1 MARNGQSSA
10 ALSSAAPLLRYI
22 LKRLLWAAMVLV
34 FVSFFAFLVI
44 QLPPGDFLDS
54 YVETLRR
61 SGMSVD
67 SATLISLRHAY
78 GLDRPMV
85 VQYWNWFT
93 RFLHGDMGVSL
104 LYVRKV
110 NVIIMER
117 LPWTLLITTSSMLLM
132 YAISIPVG
140 IYAARRQY
148 SVGDFA
154 ASLVGF
160 VGMATPGFL
169 LALVL
174 MWLAYLAFGVSL
186 GGLQSPQFMQQPF
199 SWAKLKDLLWHLP
212 VPLFVVAIA
221 GMANLIRTMRAT
233 LLDELGKPYVTTAR
247 AKGLEEGVLIRRYP
261 VRAALNPI
269 ISSGGWL
276 LAELFSGETVVGIVL
291 GLPTIGPVMYRALLA
306 EDMYLAASCVMVM
319 SILTVIG
326 FLVSDIVLAFTDPRI
341 RLN

>member
-1 MARNGQSSA
+1 MARQPIFN
-10 ALSSAAPLLRYI
+10 LVLLRYV
-22 LKRLLWAAMVLV
+22 LKRLLWAAVVLV
-34 FVSFFAFLVI
+34 LVSFFAFLVI

-54 YVETLRR
+54 YVEQLSRA
-61 SGMSVD
+61 GMNVD
-67 SATLISLRHAY
+67 SATLTSLRHAY

-85 VQYWNWFT
+85 VQYWEWFT

-104 LYVRKV
+104 LYVKKV
-110 NVIIMER
+110 NVIIWER
-117 LPWTLLITTSSMLLM
+117 LPWTLLVMGSSLLLM
-132 YAISIPVG
+132 YLISIPVG
-140 IYAARRQY
+140 IYTARHQY
-148 SVGDFA
+148 SPGDFA

-160 VGMATPGFL
+160 VGMATPQFL

-174 MWLAYLAFGVSL
+174 MWVVYLVFGISL
-186 GGLQSPQFMQQPF
+186 GGLESPQFMQQPL
-199 SWAKLKDLLWHLP
+199 SWAKAKDLLWHLP

-233 LLDELGKPYVTTAR
+233 LLDELGKPYVTAAR
-247 AKGLEEGVLIRRYP
+247 AKGLKESVVIRRYA

-269 ISSGGWL
+269 ISSSGWL

-306 EDMYLAASCVMVM
+306 EDMYLAAGCVMVM

-326 FLVSDIVLAFTDPRI
+326 FLISDIVLAFTDPRI
-341 RLN
+341 RLS

>member
-1 MARNGQSSA
+1 MARSGA
-10 ALSSAAPLLRYI
+10 AAVPLLRYVA
-22 LKRLLWAAMVLV
+22 KRLLWAAVVLV
-34 FVSFFAFLVI
+34 LVSFFAFLVI

-67 SATLISLRHAY
+67 SATLVALRHAY

-85 VQYWNWFT
+85 VQYWSWFS
-93 RFLHGDMGVSL
+93 RFLQGDMGVSL
-104 LYVRKV
+104 LYVKKV
-110 NVIIMER
+110 NVLIMER
-117 LPWTLLITTSSMLLM
+117 LPWTLLVTTSSMVLM
-132 YAISIPVG
+132 YLISIPIG

-148 SVGDFA
+148 SLGDFA
-154 ASLVGF
+154 ASLVAF
-160 VGMATPGFL
+160 TGMATPGFL

-174 MWLAYLAFGVSL
+174 MWLGYLIFGVSI
-186 GGLQSPQFMQQPF
+186 GGLQSPQFIDQPWN
-199 SWAKLKDLLWHLP
+199 WAAMKDLLWHLP

-221 GMANLIRTMRAT
+221 GMANLIRTMRGT
-233 LLDELGKPYVTTAR
+233 LLDELGKQYVTVAR

-276 LAELFSGETVVGIVL
+276 LAELFSGETVAGIVL
-291 GLPTIGPVMYRALLA
+291 GLPTLGPLMYRALLA
-306 EDMYLAASCVMVM
+306 EDMYLAASCVMIM

-341 RLN
+341 RLS

>member
-1 MARNGQSSA
+1 
-10 ALSSAAPLLRYI
+10 
-22 LKRLLWAAMVLV
+22 
-34 FVSFFAFLVI
+34 
-44 QLPPGDFLDS
+44 
-54 YVETLRR
+54 
-61 SGMSVD
+61 
-67 SATLISLRHAY
+67 
-78 GLDRPMV
+78 MV
-85 VQYWNWFT
+85 VQYWNWFS
-93 RFLHGDMGVSL
+93 RFLRGDMGVSL
-104 LYVRKV
+104 LYVKQV

-117 LPWTLLITTSSMLLM
+117 LPWTLLVTTTAFLVM
-132 YAISIPVG
+132 YLISIPVG

-148 SVGDFA
+148 SPGDFA

-174 MWLAYLAFGVSL
+174 MWFAYFFFGVSV
-186 GGLQSPQFMQQPF
+186 GGLQSPAFIQKPW
-199 SWAKLKDLLWHLP
+199 SWAAVKDVLWHLP
-212 VPLFVVAIA
+212 VPIFVIAIA

-247 AKGLEEGVLIRRYP
+247 AKGLEEGALIRRYP

-276 LAELFSGETVVGIVL
+276 LAELFSGETVAGIVL

-341 RLN
+341 RLG

>member
-1 MARNGQSSA
+1 MQ
-10 ALSSAAPLLRYI
+10 LH
-22 LKRLLWAAMVLV
+22 LWTTT
-34 FVSFFAFLVI
+34 AFL
-44 QLPPGDFLDS
+44 F
-54 YVETLRR
+54 
-61 SGMSVD
+61 
-67 SATLISLRHAY
+67 
-78 GLDRPMV
+78 
-85 VQYWNWFT
+85 
-93 RFLHGDMGVSL
+93 
-104 LYVRKV
+104 
-110 NVIIMER
+110 
-117 LPWTLLITTSSMLLM
+117 M
-132 YAISIPVG
+132 YLVSIPVG

-148 SVGDFA
+148 SPGDFA

-174 MWLAYLAFGVSL
+174 MWFAYFFFGVSV
-186 GGLQSPQFMQQPF
+186 GGLQSPAFIQK
-199 SWAKLKDLLWHLP
+199 SWTWATVKDVLWHLP
-212 VPLFVVAIA
+212 VPIFVIAIA

-247 AKGLEEGVLIRRYP
+247 AKGLEEGALIRRYP

-276 LAELFSGETVVGIVL
+276 LAELFSGETVAGIVL

-341 RLN
+341 RLG

>member
-1 MARNGQSSA
+1 VARQPIFN
-10 ALSSAAPLLRYI
+10 LVLVRYV
-22 LKRLLWAAMVLV
+22 LKRLLWAAVVLV
-34 FVSFFAFLVI
+34 LVSFFAFLVI

-54 YVETLRR
+54 YVEQLSRA
-61 SGMSVD
+61 GMNVD
-67 SATLISLRHAY
+67 SATLTSLRHAY

-85 VQYWNWFT
+85 VQYWEWFT

-104 LYVRKV
+104 LYVKKV
-110 NVIIMER
+110 NVIIWER
-117 LPWTLLITTSSMLLM
+117 LPWTLLVMGSSLLLM
-132 YAISIPVG
+132 YLISIPVG
-140 IYAARRQY
+140 IYTARHQY
-148 SVGDFA
+148 SPGDFA

-160 VGMATPGFL
+160 VGMATPQFL

-174 MWLAYLAFGVSL
+174 MWVVYLVFGISL
-186 GGLQSPQFMQQPF
+186 GGLESPQFMQQPL
-199 SWAKLKDLLWHLP
+199 SWAKAKDLLWHLP

-233 LLDELGKPYVTTAR
+233 LLDELGKPYVTAAR
-247 AKGLEEGVLIRRYP
+247 AKGLKESVVIRRYA

-269 ISSGGWL
+269 ISSSGWL

-306 EDMYLAASCVMVM
+306 EDMYLAAGCVMVM

-326 FLVSDIVLAFTDPRI
+326 FLISDIVLAFTDPRI
-341 RLN
+341 RLS

>member
-1 MARNGQSSA
+1 MARGTIFN
-10 ALSSAAPLLRYI
+10 LLLVRYV
-22 LKRLLWAAMVLV
+22 LKRLLWAAIVLV
-34 FVSFFAFLVI
+34 LVSFFAFLVI

-54 YVETLRR
+54 YVEQLSRA
-61 SGMSVD
+61 GMNVD
-67 SATLISLRHAY
+67 SATLTSLRHAY

-85 VQYWNWFT
+85 VQYWEWFT

-104 LYVRKV
+104 LYVKKV
-110 NVIIMER
+110 NVIIGER
-117 LPWTLLITTSSMLLM
+117 LPWTLLVMTSSLLLM
-132 YAISIPVG
+132 YLISIPVG
-140 IYAARRQY
+140 IYTARHQY
-148 SVGDFA
+148 SLGDFA

-160 VGMATPGFL
+160 VGMATPQFL

-174 MWLAYLAFGVSL
+174 MWVVYLLFGISL
-186 GGLQSPQFMQQPF
+186 GGLESPQFMQQPL
-199 SWAKLKDLLWHLP
+199 SWPKMKDLLWHLP
-212 VPLFVVAIA
+212 VPLFVVAVA

-247 AKGLEEGVLIRRYP
+247 AKGLKESVVIRRYA

-269 ISSGGWL
+269 ISSSGWL
-276 LAELFSGETVVGIVL
+276 LAELFSGETVAGIVL

-326 FLVSDIVLAFTDPRI
+326 FLISDIVLAFTDPRI
-341 RLN
+341 RLS

>member
-1 MARNGQSSA
+1 MARNGQSG
-10 ALSSAAPLLRYI
+10 ALLLRYV
-22 LKRLLWAAMVLV
+22 LKRLLWAAVVLV
-34 FVSFFAFLVI
+34 LVSFFAFLVI

-54 YVETLRR
+54 YVEQLSR
-61 SGMSVD
+61 SGMGVD
-67 SATLISLRHAY
+67 SATLVALRHAY

-85 VQYWNWFT
+85 VQYWEWVT

-104 LYVRKV
+104 LYVKRV
-110 NVIIMER
+110 NAIILER

-140 IYAARRQY
+140 IYAARHQY
-148 SVGDFA
+148 SLGDFA

-169 LALVL
+169 LALVM
-174 MWLAYLAFGVSL
+174 MWLAYLAFGLSL
-186 GGLQSPQFMQQPF
+186 GGLQSPQFMQQAW

-247 AKGLEEGVLIRRYP
+247 AKGLKESVLIRRYP

-276 LAELFSGETVVGIVL
+276 LAELFSGETVAGIVL

-341 RLN
+341 RLS

>member
-1 MARNGQSSA
+1 VARQPIFN
-10 ALSSAAPLLRYI
+10 LVLVRYV
-22 LKRLLWAAMVLV
+22 LKRLLWAAVVLV
-34 FVSFFAFLVI
+34 LVSFFAFLVI

-54 YVETLRR
+54 YVEQLSRA
-61 SGMSVD
+61 GMNVD
-67 SATLISLRHAY
+67 SVTLTSLRHAY

-85 VQYWNWFT
+85 VQYWEWFT

-104 LYVRKV
+104 LYVKKV
-110 NVIIMER
+110 NVIIWER
-117 LPWTLLITTSSMLLM
+117 LPWTLLVMGSSLLLM
-132 YAISIPVG
+132 YLISIPVG
-140 IYAARRQY
+140 IYTARHQY
-148 SVGDFA
+148 SPGDFA

-160 VGMATPGFL
+160 VGMATPQFL

-174 MWLAYLAFGVSL
+174 MWVVYLVFGISL
-186 GGLQSPQFMQQPF
+186 GGLESPQFMQQPL
-199 SWAKLKDLLWHLP
+199 SWAKAKDLLWHLP

-233 LLDELGKPYVTTAR
+233 LLDELGKPYVTAAR
-247 AKGLEEGVLIRRYP
+247 AKGLKESVVIRRYA

-269 ISSGGWL
+269 ISSSGWL

-306 EDMYLAASCVMVM
+306 EDMYLAAGCVMVM

-326 FLVSDIVLAFTDPRI
+326 FLISDIVLAFTDPRI
-341 RLN
+341 RLS